1 MACIHG
7 LHPQWTA
14 ELSAPGRSRYFL
26 LLLLLLMVVV
36 GVHGSSSLY
45 SRERPRIGVP
55 EVLGPPGHEFF

>member
-7 LHPQWTA
+7 LHPQWAA
-14 ELSAPGRSRYFL
+14 ELSAPRRSRYL
-26 LLLLLLMVVV
+26 LLLLVLMVV

-45 SRERPRIGVP
+45 SRERPRIGIP